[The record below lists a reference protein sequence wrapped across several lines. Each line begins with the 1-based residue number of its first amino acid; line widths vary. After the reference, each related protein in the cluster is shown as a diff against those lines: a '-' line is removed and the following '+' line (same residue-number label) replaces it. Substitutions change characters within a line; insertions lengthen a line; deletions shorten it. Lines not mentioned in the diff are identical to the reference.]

1 MADQPKHRNTREAL
15 IQAGINEINEYGV
28 ANLSMRRIAKACGVS
43 PGAPYKHFSD
53 RNDFIAA
60 IIEAVNLQWRDS
72 QLQLLETYAGD
83 SAKQIVEMSTGYV
96 RFLIENPHLA
106 AILTLKDEEFD
117 NVYHRLRGE
126 LNSVTQR
133 LVKDYCDS
141 VAMPEDVRYRKIY
154 AVRSFIYGAVIMFDN
169 GELEYNHMALEA
181 LRFNIDREFDLP

>member
-60 IIEAVNLQWRDS
+60 IIEAVNIQWRDS

-126 LNSVTQR
+126 LSSPTQ
-133 LVKDYCDS
+133 
-141 VAMPEDVRYRKIY
+141 
-154 AVRSFIYGAVIMFDN
+154 
-169 GELEYNHMALEA
+169 
-181 LRFNIDREFDLP
+181 

>member
-60 IIEAVNLQWRDS
+60 IIEAVNLQWRYS

-126 LNSVTQR
+126 LSSPTQK
-133 LVKDYCDS
+133 LILQYCQEHDIDRATRRRRVYVIRALIFGAIIQFDS
-141 VAMPEDVRYRKIY
+141 
-154 AVRSFIYGAVIMFDN
+154 
-169 GELEYNHMALEA
+169 GELIYSKETLQMVHDCIAKALVEA
-181 LRFNIDREFDLP
+181 

>member
-126 LNSVTQR
+126 AHPAIL
-133 LVKDYCDS
+133 
-141 VAMPEDVRYRKIY
+141 P
-154 AVRSFIYGAVIMFDN
+154 GARHRPRHPTAA
-169 GELEYNHMALEA
+169 GLCHP
-181 LRFNIDREFDLP
+181 RPDLWGHHPV

>member
-126 LNSVTQR
+126 LSSPTQK
-133 LVKDYCDS
+133 LILQYCQEHD
-141 VAMPEDVRYRKIY
+141 
-154 AVRSFIYGAVIMFDN
+154 
-169 GELEYNHMALEA
+169 
-181 LRFNIDREFDLP
+181 IDRATRRRRVYVIRALIFGAIIQFDSEETLQMVHDCIAKALVEA

>member
-117 NVYHRLRGE
+117 NVYHRLRG
-126 LNSVTQR
+126 
-133 LVKDYCDS
+133 
-141 VAMPEDVRYRKIY
+141 
-154 AVRSFIYGAVIMFDN
+154 GAEQPHPKAHPAILP
-169 GELEYNHMALEA
+169 GARHRPHHPAAAGLCHP
-181 LRFNIDREFDLP
+181 RPDLWGHHPV